1 MNYALLMSG
10 GVDSALA
17 CHFMV
22 EAGLRPDLFYIKIGM
37 QGEDTTCTAEEDL
50 ELCQLTAR
58 RYALQL
64 HTVDLQQA
72 YHDSVTAYL
81 VDRVRRGLTPNPD
94 VMCNRLI
101 KFGAFHQAAGH
112 AYDRIATGHYAQVLR
127 EPDGQLWL
135 APSPDPVKDQSD
147 FLSQTYDWQVRKM
160 LFPIGH
166 LHKAEVRRQADLL
179 QLPAAHRR
187 DSQGLCFLG
196 RIHYTDYLRT
206 LLGEQR
212 GNIIHADT
220 GEWLGYHRGHWFYTI
235 GQRKG
240 LRLGGGPWFVTHK
253 DVATNTL
260 YVSRTAD
267 AHGVYRQQFRLTA
280 FHFVTTDPWHGAA
293 ECPVLC
299 KIRHTEPPCP
309 CHMQRLP
316 SGDLLITSTTPLQ
329 GVAPGQFGVL
339 YTADHRICAGSGEIR
354 V

>member
-64 HTVDLQQA
+64 DTVDLQQA

-127 EPDGQLWL
+127 EPQPFALPYGVKPMAAVIAQPLAGVGIDDVAALLAQECAQVVGVMDAPEETESLAVAAVGCGQLQEVGL
-135 APSPDPVKDQSD
+135 SAHLGFVQVANGKEHFAHLPV
-147 FLSQTYDWQVRKM
+147 V
-160 LFPIGH
+160 
-166 LHKAEVRRQADLL
+166 
-179 QLPAAHRR
+179 
-187 DSQGLCFLG
+187 
-196 RIHYTDYLRT
+196 
-206 LLGEQR
+206 
-212 GNIIHADT
+212 
-220 GEWLGYHRGHWFYTI
+220 
-235 GQRKG
+235 G
-240 LRLGGGPWFVTHK
+240 LRKEVALVLHGIGRGGEPQLAVGLGGGPWFVTHK

-267 AHGVYRQQFRLTA
+267 AHGVYRRQFRLTA

-316 SGDLLITSTTPLQ
+316 GGDLLITSTTPLQ

-339 YTADHRICAGSGEIR
+339 YTADLRICAGSGEIR

>member
-94 VMCNRLI
+94 IMCNRLI

-166 LHKAEVRRQADLL
+166 LHKAEVRRQAELL

-196 RIHYTDYLRT
+196 RIHYRAGASYATSYQKINGLDGPKELSVSAGFGIPIMNGWNNRSI
-206 LLGEQR
+206 L
-212 GNIIHADT
+212 NIS
-220 GEWLGYHRGHWFYTI
+220 
-235 GQRKG
+235 GQWVHQSAK
-240 LRLGGGPWFVTHK
+240 
-253 DVATNTL
+253 
-260 YVSRTAD
+260 S
-267 AHGVYRQQFRLTA
+267 
-280 FHFVTTDPWHGAA
+280 
-293 ECPVLC
+293 
-299 KIRHTEPPCP
+299 
-309 CHMQRLP
+309 
-316 SGDLLITSTTPLQ
+316 LITENT
-329 GVAPGQFGVL
+329 F
-339 YTADHRICAGSGEIR
+339 RINIGLTFNER
-354 V
+354 WFMKWKVE